1 MSQYFQI
8 HPENPQYR
16 LIKQAVDIINQG
28 GVIIYPT
35 DSSYAIGCRL
45 DDKKSAERIREIRGL
60 GKEHNFTL
68 VCKDLSEI
76 SQYAIVDNM
85 NYRLIKS
92 ITPGAYTFVLKASRE
107 VPKRIQNPK
116 RKTIGIRIPDNAIA
130 QSLLEEL
137 RQPIMSR
144 TLILPD
150 DGLAMTDPYQIRAV
164 LEQKVDLIIDG
175 GYSGH
180 DPTTVVDLME
190 DRPVILREGQGD
202 INWLMS
208 H

>member
-8 HPENPQYR
+8 HPENPQNR
-16 LIKQAVDIINQG
+16 LIQQAVEIINKG

-45 DDKKSAERIREIRGL
+45 DDKKAAEKIRAIRGL

-116 RKTIGIRIPDNAIA
+116 RKTIGIRIPDNVIT
-130 QSLLEEL
+130 QHLLEEL
-137 RQPIMSR
+137 REPIMSS
-144 TLILPD
+144 TLILPN
-150 DGLAMTDPYQIRAV
+150 DGLPMTDPYQIRLS
-164 LEQKVDLIIDG
+164 LEHQVDLIIDG

-180 DPTTVVDLME
+180 NPTTVIDLM
-190 DRPVILREGQGD
+190 DDTPIILREGQGD
-202 INWLMS
+202 INWLKS

>member
-8 HPENPQYR
+8 HPENPQNR
-16 LIKQAVDIINQG
+16 LIKQAVDIISQG
-28 GVIIYPT
+28 GVVIYPT
-35 DSSYAIGCRL
+35 DSSYAIGCLL
-45 DDKKSAERIREIRGL
+45 DDKKAAEKIRAIRGL

-85 NYRLIKS
+85 DYRLIKS

-116 RKTIGIRIPDNAIA
+116 RKTIGIRIPDNTIT
-130 QSLLEEL
+130 QNLLEEL
-137 RQPIMSR
+137 RQPIMSS

-150 DGLAMTDPYQIRAV
+150 DGLPMTDPYQIRLA
-164 LEQKVDLIIDG
+164 LEHKVDLIIDG

>member
-8 HPENPQYR
+8 HPENPQDR
-16 LIKQAVDIINQG
+16 LIKQVVEIITQG

-45 DDKKSAERIREIRGL
+45 DDKKAAERIRAIRGL

-92 ITPGAYTFVLKASRE
+92 ITPGGYTFVLKASRE

-116 RKTIGIRIPDNAIA
+116 RKTIGIRIPDNAIT
-130 QSLLEEL
+130 QSILEEL
-137 RQPIMSR
+137 QQPIMSC

-150 DGLAMTDPYQIRAV
+150 DDLPMTDPYQIRLA
-164 LEQKVDLIIDG
+164 LEQRVDLIIDG

-190 DRPVILREGQGD
+190 GRPVILREGQGD